1 MTVTDI
7 TLVRH
12 AQASFGSDNYDQLSE
27 LGHRQ
32 ARWLGHYYAERGIRF
47 DRILVGAQ
55 QRHRQTA
62 EGIRETLPGSPELE
76 THSGLNE
83 YDFQALY
90 NCFAR
95 QFPEQLNSG
104 HSDRRHLYTIL
115 RRGLNAWA
123 REELSDPAM
132 ESWGAF
138 NDRVEAAMHCAADTD
153 GGKVLVVSSGG
164 AISMAIKQVL
174 GLDAA
179 TAINLNMQTINSAF
193 STFLVTRSG
202 RHLLNFNSI
211 PHLDTPERRGSITL
225 S

>member
-1 MTVTDI
+1 MTATEI

-32 ARWLGHYYAERGIRF
+32 ARWLGHYYAERGVSF

-55 QRHRQTA
+55 RRHRETA
-62 EGIRETLPGSPELE
+62 EGIASALAASPALE
-76 THSGLNE
+76 VHPGLNE
-83 YDFQALY
+83 YDFEALY
-90 NCFAR
+90 QCFAR
-95 QFPEQLNSG
+95 HFPDELQAERT
-104 HSDRRHLYTIL
+104 DRRYFYGIL
-115 RRGLNAWA
+115 RKGLNAWA
-123 REELSDPAM
+123 REQLSDPGLETWAGFG
-132 ESWGAF
+132 E
-138 NDRVEAAMHCAADTD
+138 RVEAAMAHAADTD

-164 AISMAIKQVL
+164 AISMAIKQIL
-174 GLDAA
+174 KLDAT

-193 STFLVTRSG
+193 STFLQTRSG

-211 PHLDTPERRGSITL
+211 PHLDTPERRDSITL